1 MEYIIRIK
9 PIEAFGTIATRL
21 HVRLFYVLYGSSQN
35 CFLEYKTFDGQ
46 MMYAKNLTIPE
57 DIVSKWGTNDDLV
70 LQYIVKVENVTIDD
84 SPVFMVDEQAQL
96 QTNEKL
102 ATPTEV
108 DYQTTQEII
117 EEAIADDE
125 TSVPPLTAEG

>member
-9 PIEAFGTIATRL
+9 PIEAFGTLATRL
-21 HVRLFYVLYGSSQN
+21 HVRLFYVLYGTTQN
-35 CFLEYKTFDGQ
+35 CFIEYKTFDGQ

-57 DIVSKWGTNDDLV
+57 EIISKWGVNDDLI
-70 LQYIVKVENVTIDD
+70 LKYIVKAENVTIDD
-84 SPVFMVDEQAQL
+84 SPVYMVDEQAQL
-96 QTNEKL
+96 KTKEKL

-108 DYQTTQEII
+108 DYQSTEEIVA
-117 EEAIADDE
+117 EALEDE

>member
-21 HVRLFYVLYGSSQN
+21 HVRLFYVLYGTTQN
-35 CFLEYKTFDGQ
+35 CFIEYKTFDGQ

-57 DIVSKWGTNDDLV
+57 EIISKWGVNDDLI
-70 LQYIVKVENVTIDD
+70 LKYIVKAENVTIDD
-84 SPVFMVDEQAQL
+84 SPVYMVDEQAQL
-96 QTNEKL
+96 QTKEKL

-108 DYQTTQEII
+108 DYQTTDEII
-117 EEAIADDE
+117 EEAIAEDE
-125 TSVPPLTAEG
+125 TIVPPLTTEA

>member
-35 CFLEYKTFDGQ
+35 CFLEYKTFDGHS
-46 MMYAKNLTIPE
+46 MYTKNLTIPE
-57 DIVSKWGTNDDLV
+57 EIVSKWGVNDDLI
-70 LQYIVKVENVTIDD
+70 LKYIVKAENVTIDD

-96 QTNEKL
+96 QTKEKL

-108 DYQTTQEII
+108 DYQSTDEIVA
-117 EEAIADDE
+117 EALEDE
-125 TSVPPLTAEG
+125 TIVPPLTAEG

>member
-21 HVRLFYVLYGSSQN
+21 HVRLFYVLYGASQN

-57 DIVSKWGTNDDLV
+57 EIISKWGVNDDLI
-70 LQYIVKVENVTIDD
+70 LKYIVKAENVTIDD
-84 SPVFMVDEQAQL
+84 SPVYMVDEQAQL
-96 QTNEKL
+96 QTKEKL

-108 DYQTTQEII
+108 DYQSVDEIVA
-117 EEAIADDE
+117 EALADE

>member
-21 HVRLFYVLYGSSQN
+21 HVRLFYVLYGTTQN

-46 MMYAKNLTIPE
+46 MMYNKNLTIPQ
-57 DIVSKWGTNDDLV
+57 DIVSKWGLNDDLI
-70 LQYIVKVENVTIDD
+70 LKYIVKAENVTIDD
-84 SPVFMVDEQAQL
+84 SPVYMVDEQAQL
-96 QTNEKL
+96 QTKEKL

-108 DYQTTQEII
+108 DYQSVDEIVA
-117 EEAIADDE
+117 EAI
-125 TSVPPLTAEG
+125 VPPLTAEG

>member
-21 HVRLFYVLYGSSQN
+21 HVRLFYVLYGASQN

-57 DIVSKWGTNDDLV
+57 EIVSKWGLNDDLI
-70 LQYIVKVENVTIDD
+70 LKYIVKAENVTIDE
-84 SPVFMVDEQAQL
+84 SPVYMVDEQAQL
-96 QTNEKL
+96 QTKEKL

-108 DYQTTQEII
+108 DYQSVDEIVA
-117 EEAIADDE
+117 EAI
-125 TSVPPLTAEG
+125 VPPLTSEG

>member
-21 HVRLFYVLYGSSQN
+21 HVRLFYVLYGTTQN
-35 CFLEYKTFDGQ
+35 CFIEYKTFDGQ

-57 DIVSKWGTNDDLV
+57 EIVSKWGLNDDLI
-70 LQYIVKVENVTIDD
+70 LKYIVKAENVTIDD
-84 SPVFMVDEQAQL
+84 SPVYMVDEQAQL
-96 QTNEKL
+96 QTKEML

-108 DYQTTQEII
+108 DYQSVDEIVA
-117 EEAIADDE
+117 EAI
-125 TSVPPLTAEG
+125 VPPLTSEG

>member
-21 HVRLFYVLYGSSQN
+21 HVRLFYVLYGTTQN
-35 CFLEYKTFDGQ
+35 CFIEYKTFDGQ
-46 MMYAKNLTIPE
+46 MMYAKNMTIPE
-57 DIVSKWGTNDDLV
+57 EIISKWGVNDDLI
-70 LQYIVKVENVTIDD
+70 LQYIVKAENVTIDD
-84 SPVFMVDEQAQL
+84 SPVYMVDEQAQL
-96 QTNEKL
+96 QTKEKL

-108 DYQTTQEII
+108 DYQSTEEIVA
-117 EEAIADDE
+117 EALEDE

>member
-9 PIEAFGTIATRL
+9 PIEAFGTLATRL
-21 HVRLFYVLYGSSQN
+21 HVRLFYVLYGTTQN
-35 CFLEYKTFDGQ
+35 CFIEYKTFDGQ

-57 DIVSKWGTNDDLV
+57 EIISKWGVNDDLI
-70 LQYIVKVENVTIDD
+70 LQYIVKAENVTIDD
-84 SPVFMVDEQAQL
+84 SPVYMVDEQAQL
-96 QTNEKL
+96 QTKEKL

-108 DYQTTQEII
+108 DYQSTEEIVA
-117 EEAIADDE
+117 EALEDE